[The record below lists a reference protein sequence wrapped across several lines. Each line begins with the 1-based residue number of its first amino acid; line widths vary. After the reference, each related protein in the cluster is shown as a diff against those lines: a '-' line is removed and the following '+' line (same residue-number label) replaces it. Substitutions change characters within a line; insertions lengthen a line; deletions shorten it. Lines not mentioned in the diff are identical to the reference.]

1 MACNFRAAM
10 PQRLPLLIASLL
22 TAALAAGPAL
32 AEKADRLKPM
42 VFTAEKQGR
51 LDGVNQRT
59 ELQGN
64 VIITQGSLVLRAEKV
79 DVRETRDGYVQA
91 YASGTTGQ
99 PVSFHQGRDTPG
111 EAIGGVADQLEYDT
125 RTETVRF
132 IGNATV
138 RRTRG
143 TAVADEVTG
152 AVIVYD
158 SRTEV
163 FTLEGGS
170 ASPNPNGRT
179 RIVMMPRALPD
190 GPASAPASAPPA
202 ALPLQPSTTL
212 TPPRKPS

>member
-10 PQRLPLLIASLL
+10 HQRLIPLLVLS
-22 TAALAAGPAL
+22 LAASSAC

-42 VFTAEKQGR
+42 VFTAEKEGR
-51 LDGVNQRT
+51 LDGVNQHI

-64 VIITQGSLVLRAEKV
+64 AIITKGSLLVRAEKV
-79 DVRETRDGYVQA
+79 DVRETREGYHLA
-91 YASGTTGQ
+91 HASGAAGK
-99 PVSFHQGRDTPG
+99 PVSFRQARDTPG
-111 EAIGGVADQLEYDT
+111 EAVEGVADQLEYDT
-125 RTETVRF
+125 KTETVRF

-138 RRTRG
+138 RRTQG
-143 TAVADEVTG
+143 TLVAQEVTG

-179 RIVMMPRALPD
+179 RIVMMPRPQPGD
-190 GPASAPASAPPA
+190 APASAPPA
-202 ALPLQPSTTL
+202 ALPLKPSTTL
-212 TPPRKPS
+212 TPGKPS

>member
-10 PQRLPLLIASLL
+10 QRLLIPLALVLACS
-22 TAALAAGPAL
+22 AAQ

-59 ELQGN
+59 ELLGN
-64 VIITQGSLVLRAEKV
+64 VIITKGSLLLKAEKV
-79 DVRETRDGYVQA
+79 DVRETRDGYHQA
-91 YASGTTGQ
+91 YASGIAGQ
-99 PVSFHQGRDTPG
+99 PVSFRQARDLPG
-111 EAIGGVADQLEYDT
+111 EAVDGVADQLEYDT
-125 RTETVRF
+125 KTETVRF

-138 RRTRG
+138 RRLRG
-143 TAVADEVTG
+143 TAVAEEVTG

-179 RIVMMPRALPD
+179 RIVMMPRLQPGDEA
-190 GPASAPASAPPA
+190 ASAPAAP
-202 ALPLQPSTTL
+202 LPLKPSTTL
-212 TPPRKPS
+212 QPGKPS

>member
-10 PQRLPLLIASLL
+10 PQRLPFLIVSLL
-22 TAALAAGPAL
+22 TLAFAAGPAL
-32 AEKADRLKPM
+32 AEKADRTKPM
-42 VFTAEKQGR
+42 VFTADKEGR

-59 ELQGN
+59 ELSGN
-64 VIITQGSLVLRAEKV
+64 VVITRGTLLLRAEKV
-79 DVRETRDGYVQA
+79 DVRETRDGYHQA
-91 YASGTTGQ
+91 YASGTTGRQ
-99 PVSFHQGRDTPG
+99 VSFRQARDIPG
-111 EAIGGVADQLEYDT
+111 EAIEGVADQLEYDT

-132 IGNATV
+132 IGNANV

-143 TAVADEVTG
+143 AAVAEEVTG

-179 RIVMMPRALPD
+179 RIVIMPRAENPD
-190 GPASAPASAPPA
+190 APASAPAA

-212 TPPRKPS
+212 SPRKPS